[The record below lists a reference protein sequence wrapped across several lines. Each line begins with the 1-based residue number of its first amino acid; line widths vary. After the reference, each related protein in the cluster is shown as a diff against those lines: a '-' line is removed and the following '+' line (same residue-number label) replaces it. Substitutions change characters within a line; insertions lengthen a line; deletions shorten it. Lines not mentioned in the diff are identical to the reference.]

1 MAQEYIHLKFQNLG
15 KEKQEI
21 LIAKLS
27 ELGAEGFE
35 EGNGFLSAYIPGD
48 HYEQPVIDSLIAA
61 ENVEVGHEVI
71 EQKNWNEEWEK
82 SFEPVIIDDFCAIR
96 ASFHAP
102 VEGVEHEI
110 IITPK
115 MSFGTGHHATTYLV
129 IKSMKNLDFKGR
141 KVLDFGTGT
150 GILGILAE
158 KQGAQEIIAIDN
170 DGWSITNAIENI
182 SVNGCTAILPKK
194 AEIEEIQGQFDIIL
208 ANINKH
214 VLLANMALIGQ
225 HLKPGGVVLMSGIL
239 TGDRQD
245 IETAALN
252 FRIAVTEQKE
262 LKGWICV
269 SLRKELN

>member
-1 MAQEYIHLKFQNLG
+1 MAQEYIHLKFQNLV

-21 LIAKLS
+21 LIARLS
-27 ELGAEGFE
+27 DMGAEGFE

-48 HYEQPVIDSLIAA
+48 HYEESVVAYLIA
-61 ENVEVGHEVI
+61 EEKVEAVRDVI
-71 EQKNWNEEWEK
+71 EQRNWNEEWEK
-82 SFEPVIIDDFCAIR
+82 SFEPVIIDDLCAIR
-96 ASFHAP
+96 AGFHAP
-102 VEGVEHEI
+102 VAGVKHEI

-129 IKSMKNLDFKGR
+129 IKSMENLDFKGK

-150 GILGILAE
+150 GILGILSE
-158 KQGAQEIIAIDN
+158 KLGAQEVIAIDN
-170 DGWSITNAIENI
+170 DDWSITNAIENI
-182 SVNGCTAILPKK
+182 SVNGCVVTVPKK
-194 AEIEEIQGQFDIIL
+194 AEIGEIEGQFDIIL

-239 TGDRQD
+239 TGDRQE
-245 IETAALN
+245 IEAAALH
-252 FRIAVTEQKE
+252 FKIAVTGEKE

-269 SLRKELN
+269 SLRKGLN